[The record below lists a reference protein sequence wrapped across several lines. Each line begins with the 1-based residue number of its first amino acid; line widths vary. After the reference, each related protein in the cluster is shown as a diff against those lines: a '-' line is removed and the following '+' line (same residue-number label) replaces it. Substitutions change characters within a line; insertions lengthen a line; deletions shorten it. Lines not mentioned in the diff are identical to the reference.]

1 MNTTDPQQSKSEGN
15 LRLSEP
21 AAQRL
26 RNNRHRVLWL
36 AFSQVFMVIMP
47 IAVPFFQSK
56 GLSMQEVF
64 TLQAV
69 FALLVLVTEVPSGYV
84 ADLLGRKRTLI
95 IGGLFAGIGHSLLL
109 VADGFWTLA
118 MFEAAL
124 AISHSLVSGADLALA
139 YDTELVLGEHRAQR
153 AASTQSEQ
161 QMLDREASQQHRQRQ
176 VVGKLFAVRTLSE
189 AAAGVFCTLLLLYW
203 SMPEAVWVQAVVGW
217 LPLLVALTLV
227 EPPQASMS
235 ADGHWQ
241 NVRSILHHLWNTDE
255 LLRRCLLALCLWP
268 LSTFYAVWLIQELW
282 QQQGI
287 GLVHFGYLWAVYA
300 LIATFAGRYAHSVE
314 DRLGSRVLLVL
325 IGLLPVVGYMSMA
338 SFDRVGGLIA
348 VSTFFLARGW
358 GLVVLRDGLN
368 RRVPSEFRATANS
381 VASFGFR
388 AGFVLTGPL
397 IGYAYDLWRMPAVL
411 WLLAVVSAVL
421 ALTLLLPLV
430 LAVPKAERAG
440 SDG

>member
-1 MNTTDPQQSKSEGN
+1 MSKTDPLQSNTNDN
-15 LRLSEP
+15 LTLSEVD
-21 AAQRL
+21 AQRL

-64 TLQAV
+64 SLQAV
-69 FALLVLVTEVPSGYV
+69 FALVVLVAEVPSGYV
-84 ADLLGRKRTLI
+84 ADMLGRKQTLI

-153 AASTQSEQ
+153 AASTQSDQ
-161 QMLDREASQQHRQRQ
+161 QVMDREADQQHRQRQ

-189 AAAGVFCTLLLLYW
+189 ATAGVFCSLLLLYW

-227 EPPQASMS
+227 EPPQARMS
-235 ADGHWQ
+235 TGGHWQ
-241 NVRSILHHLWNTDE
+241 NLRTILHHLWNTDQ
-255 LLRRCLLALCLWP
+255 LLRRCLMALCFWP
-268 LSTFYAVWLIQELW
+268 LTTFYAVWLVQELW

-287 GLVHFGYLWAVYA
+287 GLVHFGYLWAVFA
-300 LIATFAGRYAHSVE
+300 LIATFAGRYAHRVE
-314 DRLGSRVLLVL
+314 DWLGSRGLLVL
-325 IGLLPVVGYMSMA
+325 IGLLPVVGYIGMA
-338 SFDRVGGLIA
+338 SFGMVGGLVA
-348 VSTFFLARGW
+348 VTAFFLARGW
-358 GLVVLRDGLN
+358 GLVVLRDALN

-388 AGFVLTGPL
+388 AGFVVTGPL
-397 IGYAYDLWRMPAVL
+397 IGYAYDLWRMPVAL
-411 WLLAVVSAVL
+411 WLLALISAVL
-421 ALTLLLPLV
+421 ALALLLPLALV
-430 LAVPKAERAG
+430 VPRARQAG
-440 SDG
+440 SG